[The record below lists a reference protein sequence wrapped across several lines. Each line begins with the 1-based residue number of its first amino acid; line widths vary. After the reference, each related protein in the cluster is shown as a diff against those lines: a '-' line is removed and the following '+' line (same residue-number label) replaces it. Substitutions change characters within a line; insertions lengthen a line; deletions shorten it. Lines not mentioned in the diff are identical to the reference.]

1 MILHYCHGTHR
12 PLDRTIHPVWNESFE
27 TMVPSRV
34 AAKFAFEIFDWDRAG
49 SVTFYNLLMLTW
61 VAGRSVP
68 QLPWVGTQS
77 I

>member
-1 MILHYCHGTHR
+1 
-12 PLDRTIHPVWNESFE
+12 
-27 TMVPSRV
+27 MVPSRV